1 MAFVYNSKIQK
12 TTKRQQA
19 AIDSPRPVEKNYSSW
34 KKNELIEKIEQLE
47 KRIRRFETT
56 DLDYRLDVNVDV
68 NERLFTS
75 DEQLVN
81 AVLGKIEEF
90 VYYVEIH
97 EDGSKTVRYVGPQL
111 EKILGLTRDKYLNNA
126 ISLVDRCHPDD
137 LEGVYATARRL
148 RDEKKPQ
155 TFTYRF
161 LHEEKNTY
169 VWLEETV
176 FPQFDKNNWYNA
188 NLGIIRNVTE
198 RVESENALR
207 ESRMALEKV
216 LNTID
221 EAIYHIDLKQPSGQ
235 RIKFVSESIFSI
247 FGITKEA
254 FLHDKNIF
262 LEYYH
267 PEDVE
272 KIRKTSE
279 ALEKEKT
286 PKNYYYR
293 FRHPKTGNYIW
304 IEERV
309 TPWFDESGKL
319 VEVFGVA
326 RDVTE
331 RKSAEEK
338 LEQSEERFRVLA
350 QNASDM
356 IFRYT
361 FFPEERYLFVSPSA
375 ETITGYSP
383 EEFYANPHLM
393 EQTTLPED
401 APLLQKSTEEIL
413 AGNPKVNSPMVLRNI
428 RKDGTIVWTE
438 TRYTPVYDGSGNLLA
453 IDGITR
459 EITASKNFEE
469 RLIASRESYKSLIEQ
484 NPDGIIIADFNQKIL
499 FVNRSALTISRI
511 ATEGELVGHTLL
523 EYLSPEQQKR
533 SAERL
538 DMILEGKEVGFEII
552 KIQHKNG
559 MIVEVESKPSIYTYL
574 GQKTILVFLRDI
586 NAERQLE
593 KEQMR
598 AQVAEESTRRLQSE
612 IEERILAEKKLFATQ
627 KNLRLLIDS
636 SIDMICA
643 SDKEGRVT
651 EFNKAAQQTFG
662 YAPEEVIGKHVTF
675 LYKNPEQRMDVMKE
689 LVDGGGYFSGE
700 VTNQKKNGETFTAF
714 LSASVLKDE
723 KGNVVG
729 SMGVSRN
736 ITDRKLAEQE
746 LRLSEEKYRAIY
758 NQAYVGIA
766 LVDTH
771 TDSYIDVNQRLCDML
786 GYTADE
792 LRSKTVHDLHL
803 PGDLSRLPAGKVFI
817 ERGFERII
825 DEHSYKHKNGTTV
838 IVNVTISLVKNN
850 EGKPL
855 YFVYVYEDLTPKR
868 RAEEQIRIQAAKL
881 NAVFESSTHMIWT
894 LDRSY
899 KLTSFNRNQ
908 AKWIQRSFGVN
919 AYIGLPMGSGKMISS
934 EEQNN
939 FWNEKLE
946 HVFSGVPQSF
956 ETSFKDMSGEISWRE
971 IFLNPIFDESE
982 KVIEVSCIA
991 NDITD
996 KKQADDNL
1004 RLSLKEKEVLL
1015 KEVHHRVKNNL
1026 QVISS
1031 ILNLQ
1036 SSYVKDKKIL
1046 EILLESQNRIKS
1058 MAFVHESLYQTK
1070 DFSNISF
1077 REYVENISRNL
1088 VHSYAST
1095 DFPPDLKLD
1104 LDNIQL
1110 NLDTAIP
1117 CGLIIN
1123 ELLSNSL
1130 KYAFDEKKKG
1140 KIEISI
1146 KQKENSIII
1155 TIGDNGKGLPGNID
1169 FRNTESL
1176 GLQLVVSLVE
1186 QINGKIKLDSKKGT
1200 KFTIE
1205 FSGSSPNA

>member
-1 MAFVYNSKIQK
+1 L
-12 TTKRQQA
+12 
-19 AIDSPRPVEKNYSSW
+19 EKKYASW
-34 KKNELIEKIEQLE
+34 KKEELIEKIEQLE
-47 KRIRRFETT
+47 KRIVRFETT
-56 DLDYRLDVNVDV
+56 DVDYRPDVSIDVND
-68 NERLFTS
+68 RLFTS

-97 EDGSKTVRYVGPQL
+97 SDGSKTVRYVGPQL
-111 EKILGLTRDKYLNNA
+111 EKILGLTREKYLDDA
-126 ISLVDRCHPDD
+126 ISLVERCHPDD
-137 LEGVYATARRL
+137 LEGVYETARRL
-148 RDEKKPQ
+148 RESKKPQ

-161 LHEEKNTY
+161 LHDVKKTY

-176 FPQFDKNNWYNA
+176 FPQFDSSNWYNA

-221 EAIYHIDLKQPSGQ
+221 EAIYHIDLTREPGQ
-235 RIKFVSESIFSI
+235 RIKFVSDSIFTI
-247 FGITKEA
+247 FGITKED
-254 FLHDKNIF
+254 FLRDKNIF

-267 PEDVE
+267 PEDLE

-279 ALEKEKT
+279 ALEVEKV

-293 FRHPKTGNYIW
+293 FRHPSTGNYIW
-304 IEERV
+304 VEERV
-309 TPWFDESGKL
+309 TPWFDKKGRL
-319 VEVFGVA
+319 IEVFGVA
-326 RDVTE
+326 RNVTE
-331 RKSAEEK
+331 RKLAEEK
-338 LEQSEERFRVLA
+338 LERSEERFRMIT

-356 IFRYT
+356 IFRYA
-361 FFPEERYLFVSPSA
+361 FRPYPHYVYVSPAA
-375 ETITGYSP
+375 EAITGFTP
-383 EEFYANPHLM
+383 EEFYADNQLIEKIIYPEDM
-393 EQTTLPED
+393 EQLQRISAGILSED
-401 APLLQKSTEEIL
+401 PLYLSDD
-413 AGNPKVNSPMVLRNI
+413 SPPMILRNR
-428 RKDGTIVWTE
+428 RKDGRTVWTE
-438 TRYTPVYDGSGNLLA
+438 TRNKPVYDENGKLFA
-453 IDGITR
+453 IDGISRDITTR
-459 EITASKNFEE
+459 KDFEE
-469 RLIASRESYKSLIEQ
+469 ELFASRESYKSLIEQ

-499 FVNRSALTISRI
+499 FSNKSALTISGI
-511 ATEGELVGHTLL
+511 GSEKELLGHKLL
-523 EYLSPEQQKR
+523 NFLSPDQQER
-533 SAERL
+533 SAER
-538 DMILEGKEVGFEII
+538 IKTVIEGKEVPFEII
-552 KIQHKNG
+552 KIQHKDG
-559 MIVEVESKPSIYTYL
+559 RIVEAESKPSIYTYL
-574 GQKTILVFLRDI
+574 GEKTILVFLRNI

-598 AQVAEESTRRLQSE
+598 AQVAEESTKRLQLE
-612 IEERILAEKKLFATQ
+612 IEERVLAEQKLFATQ

-636 SIDMICA
+636 SLDMICA
-643 SDKEGRVT
+643 SNKEGFVT

-662 YAPEEVIGKHVTF
+662 YTAEEVIGKHVSL
-675 LYKNPEQRMDVMKE
+675 LYENPQERMNVMKD
-689 LVDGGGYFSGE
+689 LVEGGGYFSGE
-700 VTNQKKNGETFTAF
+700 VVNLKKNGEVFTAL
-714 LSASVLKDE
+714 LSASILKDE

-736 ITDRKLAEQE
+736 ITEKKRAERE

-758 NQAYVGIA
+758 NQAYIGIA
-766 LVDTH
+766 LVDTLND
-771 TDSYIDVNQRLCDML
+771 TYIDVNQRLCDML
-786 GYTADE
+786 GYSADE
-792 LRSKTVHDLHL
+792 LRNKTVHDLRQ
-803 PGDLSRLPAGKVFI
+803 PGDLSRLPGGKIFI

-838 IVNVTISLVKNN
+838 IVNVTISLVKN
-850 EGKPL
+850 EDGKPL

-868 RAEEQIRIQAAKL
+868 RAEEQIHIQAAKL

-894 LDRSY
+894 LDRNY

-908 AKWIQRSFGVN
+908 ADWLKRSYGIN
-919 AYIGLPMGSGKMISS
+919 AYVGMPMASGKM
-934 EEQNN
+934 
-939 FWNEKLE
+939 
-946 HVFSGVPQSF
+946 V
-956 ETSFKDMSGEISWRE
+956 SGEEYNDFWIEKMNETFKGTQQVFEVSFVNKQGEVSWRE
-971 IFLNPIFDESE
+971 IFLNPIYDEKDNIVE
-982 KVIEVSCIA
+982 ASCIA

-1036 SSYVKDKKIL
+1036 SSYVRDKKIL

-1095 DFPPDLKLD
+1095 DYPPELKLD
-1104 LDNIQL
+1104 LDDIQL
-1110 NLDTAIP
+1110 NLDIAIP

-1130 KYAFDEKKKG
+1130 KYAFEPKKKG

-1146 KQKENSIII
+1146 RQKEKTILISIA
-1155 TIGDNGKGLPGNID
+1155 DNGRGLPENID

-1205 FSGSSPNA
+1205 FSGSPPNA